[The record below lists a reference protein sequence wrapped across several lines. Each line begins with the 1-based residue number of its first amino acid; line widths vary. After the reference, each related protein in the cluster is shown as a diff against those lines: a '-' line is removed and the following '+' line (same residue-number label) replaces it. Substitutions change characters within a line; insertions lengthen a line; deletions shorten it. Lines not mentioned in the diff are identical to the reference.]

1 MGNQRQTHLDQL
13 RGLAVLGI
21 FPVNIFLFGWPKTA
35 LSDPIASGFL
45 LSTADVL
52 AWSLMHL
59 LFEQKFINLLAL
71 MFGVGIGLF
80 AQRQSARGHDPG
92 PLHVRRMLTLASIG
106 LLHAYLIW
114 WGDILFVYSLA
125 GLLAWT
131 VRTLGPGALIQ
142 AGLVIYAVPSLL
154 LVLWQ
159 LGGLAP
165 DLADNLSAPSME
177 QIFAEIQQYRGGWRE
192 QMSHRAATAL
202 TLQTSTMISATLWH
216 ALGLILAG
224 MGLQRLPQFLSG
236 QWIHSAII
244 RWYLL
249 GALITGALL
258 MTVSLGIRL
267 AGGDL
272 LWAFHSQYWGSLGMS
287 VAYGGGLLLWSHHH
301 DVSGIGR
308 HLAATGRLA
317 LSVYILQSLIAALLF
332 YGNGLGFFGQ
342 FNALQLLLCAGL
354 TILLLL
360 WLCPCWERHLGA
372 GPLER
377 LWRRIA
383 YP

>member
-1 MGNQRQTHLDQL
+1 MGNQRLAHLDQL

-21 FPVNIFLFGWPKTA
+21 FPVNIFLFGWPKLA
-35 LSDPIASGFL
+35 LSDPMSGGFL
-45 LSTADVL
+45 ASTADVV

-80 AQRQSARGHDPG
+80 AQRQSARGHDSG
-92 PLHVRRMLTLASIG
+92 PLHVRRMLLLALIG

-114 WGDILFVYSLA
+114 WGDILFLYALA
-125 GLLAWT
+125 GLLAWAA
-131 VRTLGPGALIQ
+131 RTLSTGALIR
-142 AGLVIYAVPSLL
+142 AGLIIYAVPSLL
-154 LVLWQ
+154 LMLWQ
-159 LGGLAP
+159 LSGLEP
-165 DLADNLSAPSME
+165 DLAGRLSAPSME
-177 QIFAEIQQYRGGWRE
+177 QLLTETQQYRGGWWE
-192 QMSHRAATAL
+192 QMPHRASTAL
-202 TLQTSTMISATLWH
+202 TLQTSTLISSTLWH
-216 ALGLILAG
+216 ALGLMLVG

-236 QWIHSAII
+236 QWMHSSAV
-244 RWYLL
+244 RFCLP
-249 GALITGALL
+249 GALL
-258 MTVSLGIRL
+258 TGVLLMTISLCLRL

-272 LWAFHSQYWGSLGMS
+272 LWAFHCQYWGSLGMS
-287 VAYGGGLLLWSHHH
+287 VAYGSGLMLWSHRHQE
-301 DVSGIGR
+301 SRLGR

-332 YGNGLGFFGQ
+332 YGHGLGLFGQ
-342 FNALQLLLCAGL
+342 FNALQLLLCAAL

-360 WLCPCWERHLGA
+360 WICPCWERHLGA

-377 LWRRIA
+377 LWRRFT